1 MESKPR
7 RGRKP
12 KSSIVK
18 NKVNIEKKETP
29 IITHLPITLDCSN
42 DNNDIFIKNDKN
54 NKDDEIKRLKKQ
66 VRELRKELNE
76 NTIESDMVYNL
87 EQNDIND
94 VKCWWC
100 RNEFS
105 TPVVTL
111 PENIFNNKIQTFGNF
126 CSYNC
131 ALAFNIETNDENISK
146 RTSLL
151 HHLYKKTYSETKE
164 IIKAPDWKI
173 LKEYGGIE
181 SIEQFR
187 KNFLFNT
194 FEYQY
199 LKPPLISRIN
209 QIEKTLNNKKH
220 KKKDEF
226 VLKRSKPLNTSKYT
240 LESTMGLKKIVNVS
254 SEN

>member
-1 MESKPR
+1 MDSKPR

-18 NKVNIEKKETP
+18 KKINIEQKETP
-29 IITHLPITLDCSN
+29 IITHLPITIECSN
-42 DNNDIFIKNDKN
+42 NDEIFIKNEDN
-54 NKDDEIKRLKKQ
+54 NKEDEIKRLKKQ
-66 VRELRKELNE
+66 IKELRKELNDSV
-76 NTIESDMVYNL
+76 IDSDKVYNL
-87 EQNDIND
+87 DYND
-94 VKCWWC
+94 VNEIKCWWC
-100 RNEFS
+100 RNEFC

-111 PENIFNNKIQTFGNF
+111 PENVFNNKFQTFGHF

-131 ALAFNIETNDENISK
+131 ALAYNIEMNDENISK

-151 HHLYKKTYSETKE
+151 HHLYKKTYNESKD

-181 SIEQFR
+181 TIEQYR
-187 KNFLFNT
+187 KNFIFNT

-209 QIEKTLNNKKH
+209 QIEKTLKNRKY
-220 KKKDEF
+220 KKKDEY

-240 LESTMGLKKIVNVS
+240 LESTMGLKKIINVS